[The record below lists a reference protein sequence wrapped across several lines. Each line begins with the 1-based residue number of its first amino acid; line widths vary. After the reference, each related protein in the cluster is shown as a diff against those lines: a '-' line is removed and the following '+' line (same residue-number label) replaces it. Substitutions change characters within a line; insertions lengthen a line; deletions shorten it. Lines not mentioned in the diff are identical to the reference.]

1 MELLWTLTAFI
12 LGFMHAL
19 EPGHGKSVMA
29 AYILGT
35 GANLRDAL
43 LLGLTVV
50 ISHTSVVFALGILSI
65 YLVGT
70 LSSEMTHD
78 IMSVIG
84 GGILI
89 AVGIWILKNYF
100 RPHEHKIDTK
110 KGVLAIGL
118 SAGLVPCP
126 AALAV
131 LLFSITSGNL
141 YDGLVYVFIF
151 SLGLALSISLLS
163 TLFVRGKQFI
173 EKYVQSK
180 NINKL
185 PLISGIVI
193 VFVGIYT
200 ISHPVLK
207 NILGITI

>member
-1 MELLWTLTAFI
+1 MELLWILTAFT

-29 AYILGT
+29 AYIMGT
-35 GANLRDAL
+35 GAGLKDAL

-50 ISHTSVVFALGILSI
+50 VSHTSIVFALGILSI

-70 LSSEMTHD
+70 MSSEMTHD
-78 IMSVIG
+78 IMSMIG
-84 GGILI
+84 GGILLT
-89 AVGIWILKNYF
+89 VGIWILKNYF
-100 RPHEHKIDTK
+100 HPHEHKIDTK
-110 KGVLAIGL
+110 KGVLAVGL

-163 TLFVRGKQFI
+163 ALFVRGKQFI

-180 NINKL
+180 DINKL
-185 PLISGIVI
+185 PLISGVI
-193 VFVGIYT
+193 ILLIGIYT
-200 ISHPVLK
+200 ISHPLLEYF
-207 NILGITI
+207 I

>member
-89 AVGIWILKNYF
+89 TVGIWILKNYF

-193 VFVGIYT
+193 VLIGIYT
-200 ISHPVLK
+200 ISHP
-207 NILGITI
+207 ILEYLFDITI

>member
-193 VFVGIYT
+193 VLIGIYT
-200 ISHPVLK
+200 ISHP
-207 NILGITI
+207 ILEYLFDITI

>member
-1 MELLWTLTAFI
+1 MELLWILTAFT

-29 AYILGT
+29 AYIMGT
-35 GANLRDAL
+35 GAGLKDAL

-50 ISHTSVVFALGILSI
+50 VSHTSIVFALGILSI

-70 LSSEMTHD
+70 MSSEMTHD
-78 IMSVIG
+78 IMSVVG

-100 RPHEHKIDTK
+100 HPHEHKIDTK
-110 KGVLAIGL
+110 KGVLAVGL

-163 TLFVRGKQFI
+163 ALFVRGKQFI

-180 NINKL
+180 DINKL
-185 PLISGIVI
+185 PLISGVI
-193 VFVGIYT
+193 ILLIGIYT
-200 ISHPVLK
+200 ISHPLLEHF
-207 NILGITI
+207 I

>member
-1 MELLWTLTAFI
+1 MELLWTLTAFM

-65 YLVGT
+65 YLVGA

-163 TLFVRGKQFI
+163 ALFVRGKQFI

-193 VFVGIYT
+193 VLIGIYT
-200 ISHPVLK
+200 ISHP
-207 NILGITI
+207 ILEYLFDITI

>member
-193 VFVGIYT
+193 VLIGIYT
-200 ISHPVLK
+200 ISHP
-207 NILGITI
+207 ILEYLFGITI

>member
-1 MELLWTLTAFI
+1 MELLWTLTAFM

-193 VFVGIYT
+193 VLIGIYT
-200 ISHPVLK
+200 ISHP
-207 NILGITI
+207 ILEYLFDITI

>member
-1 MELLWTLTAFI
+1 MELLWALTAFM

-35 GANLRDAL
+35 GASLRDAL

-50 ISHTSVVFALGILSI
+50 VSHTSIVFALGILSI

-78 IMSVIG
+78 IMSVVG

-100 RPHEHKIDTK
+100 HPHEHKIDTK

-141 YDGLVYVFIF
+141 YDGLVYVIIF

-163 TLFVRGKQFI
+163 ALFVRGKQFI

-193 VFVGIYT
+193 VLIGIYT

>member
-1 MELLWTLTAFI
+1 MELLWTLTAFM

-84 GGILI
+84 GGILLT
-89 AVGIWILKNYF
+89 VGIWILKNYF

-193 VFVGIYT
+193 VLIGIYT
-200 ISHPVLK
+200 ISHP
-207 NILGITI
+207 ILEYLFGITI

>member
-1 MELLWTLTAFI
+1 MELLWALTAFM

-35 GANLRDAL
+35 GASLRDAL

-50 ISHTSVVFALGILSI
+50 VSHTSIVFALGILSI

-78 IMSVIG
+78 IMSVVG

-100 RPHEHKIDTK
+100 HPHEHKIDTK

-131 LLFSITSGNL
+131 LLFSITSGNIHN
-141 YDGLVYVFIF
+141 GLVYVFIF

-163 TLFVRGKQFI
+163 ALFVRGKQFI

-193 VFVGIYT
+193 VLIGIYT

>member
-1 MELLWTLTAFI
+1 MELLWILTAFT

-29 AYILGT
+29 AYIMGT
-35 GANLRDAL
+35 GAGLKDAL

-50 ISHTSVVFALGILSI
+50 VSHTSIVFALGILSI

-70 LSSEMTHD
+70 MSSEMTHD
-78 IMSVIG
+78 IMSVVG

-100 RPHEHKIDTK
+100 HPHEHKIDTK

-163 TLFVRGKQFI
+163 ALFVRGKQFI

-180 NINKL
+180 DINKL
-185 PLISGIVI
+185 PLISGVI
-193 VFVGIYT
+193 ILLIGIYT
-200 ISHPVLK
+200 ISHPLLEYF
-207 NILGITI
+207 I

>member
-1 MELLWTLTAFI
+1 MELLWTLTAFM

-89 AVGIWILKNYF
+89 TVGIWILKNYF

-193 VFVGIYT
+193 VLIGIYT
-200 ISHPVLK
+200 ISHP
-207 NILGITI
+207 ILEYLFGITI

>member
-1 MELLWTLTAFI
+1 MELLWTLTAFM

-193 VFVGIYT
+193 VLIGIYT
-200 ISHPVLK
+200 ISHP
-207 NILGITI
+207 ILEYLFGITI

>member
-1 MELLWTLTAFI
+1 MELLWTLTAFM

-50 ISHTSVVFALGILSI
+50 ISHTSVVFALSILSI
-65 YLVGT
+65 YLVGA

-84 GGILI
+84 GGILLT
-89 AVGIWILKNYF
+89 VGIWILKNYF

-193 VFVGIYT
+193 VLIGIYT
-200 ISHPVLK
+200 ISHP
-207 NILGITI
+207 ILEYLFGITI